1 MEYPGLMKPKVLVI
15 AGPTAS
21 GKKKVAFMAA
31 EMFDG
36 EIISADSRKVY
47 RHLDI
52 GTSKPSRG
60 IREQI
65 PHHLIDIVD
74 PNEPFSAGEWVL
86 RASDAVSGV
95 LSQGRIPI
103 ISGGTGFY
111 IKAFKEGLSD
121 GIATDPEVRESL
133 KKDLADKGAAR
144 MYKMLKKLDPERAT
158 ELNENDTFRVMRAL
172 EIVSTIGKAFSSLR
186 GKEKIIGGDYNYFTI
201 GLEKQREE
209 LYKSINKRVDNMVS
223 KGLLDELKNVI
234 GRGYSRELTALNTVG
249 YKEWFPY
256 LDGDMEFEKCV
267 ELIKRDTRRYAKRQM
282 TWFRAQKNIR
292 WIDPCVPGAVEEQFD
307 EIYRWLSLK

>member
-1 MEYPGLMKPKVLVI
+1 MKPKVLVI

-52 GTSKPSRG
+52 ATAKPSFG

-74 PNEPFSAGEWVL
+74 PDEPFNAGEWVL
-86 RASDAVSGV
+86 RASDAVSGI
-95 LSQGRIPI
+95 LAQGRIPV

-111 IKAFKEGLSD
+111 IKAFMKGLTEC
-121 GIATDPEVRESL
+121 IAADPEVRESL
-133 KKDLADKGAAR
+133 KKELADNETGYL
-144 MYKMLKKLDPERAT
+144 YKKLKKLDPERAS
-158 ELNENDTFRVMRAL
+158 ELNENDSFRIVRAL
-172 EIVSTIGKAFSSLR
+172 EIVLTTGKAFSFLR
-186 GKEKIIGGDYNYFTI
+186 REEKIIGGDYDYFAI

-209 LYKSINKRVDNMVS
+209 LYKSINKRVENMVS
-223 KGLLDELKNVI
+223 EGLLDELKDVLE
-234 GRGYSRELTALNTVG
+234 GGYSRNLTALNTVG

-256 LDGDMEFEKCV
+256 LDGHMKLEECV
-267 ELIKRDTRRYAKRQM
+267 ELIKRNTRRYAKRQM
-282 TWFRAQKNIR
+282 TWFRAQKNIS
-292 WIDPCVPGAVEEQFD
+292 WIDPCIPGAVEEKFGEVD
-307 EIYRWLSLK
+307 RWLSSK